1 MTPFLCFA
9 LAQLDSETAATA
21 LILGSVGIG
30 LVWAVSQYILID
42 QVKLVSA
49 GEEQGL
55 LSGVDGVRTR
65 KLREIYE
72 AIRDGADA
80 FLSKLVLLWFAMQW
94 WLVTLLEAMFAAVG
108 CRSVVK
114 YSHTF
119 AAACS
124 RISLLDAAL
133 LNSFSTKH
141 AKPFVH
147 EVLKLTLVL
156 LCLALHRRGV
166 QHLPDLRAHLWSYS
180 VLPHLYWPRLLDA
193 GHVHNSSICARSSH
207 LYPGR

>member
-1 MTPFLCFA
+1 LHS
-9 LAQLDSETAATA
+9 QLDSETAATA

-80 FLSKLVLLWFAMQW
+80 FLSKLMLLW
-94 WLVTLLEAMFAAVG
+94 L
-108 CRSVVK
+108 
-114 YSHTF
+114 
-119 AAACS
+119 
-124 RISLLDAAL
+124 
-133 LNSFSTKH
+133 
-141 AKPFVH
+141 
-147 EVLKLTLVL
+147 
-156 LCLALHRRGV
+156 
-166 QHLPDLRAHLWSYS
+166 
-180 VLPHLYWPRLLDA
+180 
-193 GHVHNSSICARSSH
+193 
-207 LYPGR
+207 